1 MSAICEY
8 GVCAFFMKLFIRD
21 WFVSLVLTVFLY
33 NSPYTPLEKE
43 KNVKTNKQEQK
54 TKLAVGVLLLIFV
67 AKQHFNVKF
76 IVDVQ

>member
-1 MSAICEY
+1 
-8 GVCAFFMKLFIRD
+8 MKLFIR
-21 WFVSLVLTVFLY
+21 LLTVFLY

-43 KNVKTNKQEQK
+43 KKRENKQQQK
-54 TKLAVGVLLLIFV
+54 TKLSVGVLSLIFV

>member
-1 MSAICEY
+1 
-8 GVCAFFMKLFIRD
+8 MKLFIRD

-43 KNVKTNKQEQK
+43 KKRENKQQQK
-54 TKLAVGVLLLIFV
+54 PKLAVGVLLLIFV